1 MTKHITQLLP
11 VKPLADRDSVA
22 IANGADSLQ
31 KLKTE
36 IFYLDGREIRDKQ
49 SFLQKVAE
57 VMRFPDYF
65 GYNWDALEECITDL
79 DWCPAARYILIYDYP
94 EVFSKAEPEEWKIAN
109 DILRSAVEYWQG
121 KDTPLE
127 VLLIGESVTEKP
139 L

>member
-22 IANGADSLQ
+22 IANGAAGLQ

-49 SFLQKVAE
+49 SFLQKMAE

-94 EVFSKAEPEEWKIAN
+94 EAFSKVEPEEWKIAY

-121 KDTPLE
+121 MDTPLE
-127 VLLIGESVTEKP
+127 VLLIGER
-139 L
+139 

>member
-1 MTKHITQLLP
+1 MALAILP

-22 IANGADSLQ
+22 IANGAAGLQ

-49 SFLQKVAE
+49 SFLQKMAE

-94 EVFSKAEPEEWKIAN
+94 EAFSKAEPDQWKIAY

-121 KDTPLE
+121 TDTLLE
-127 VLLIGESVTEKP
+127 VLLIGER
-139 L
+139 

>member
-11 VKPLADRDSVA
+11 VKSLADLDSVA
-22 IANGADSLQ
+22 IANGLQ

-49 SFLQKVAE
+49 SFLRKIAE

-65 GYNWDALEECITDL
+65 GYNWDALDECITDL

-94 EVFSKAEPEEWKIAN
+94 EAFSKVEPEEWKTAN

-121 KDTPLE
+121 TDTPLE
-127 VLLIGESVTEKP
+127 VLLIGER
-139 L
+139 

>member
-11 VKPLADRDSVA
+11 VKSLADRDSVA
-22 IANGADSLQ
+22 IANSVDGLQ
-31 KLKTE
+31 KLGTE

-49 SFLQKVAE
+49 SFLRKVAE

-79 DWCPAARYILIYDYP
+79 DWVPAARYILIYDYP
-94 EVFSKAEPEEWKIAN
+94 EVFSKVEPEEWKMVN

-121 KDTPLE
+121 TDTPLD
-127 VLLIGESVTEKP
+127 VLLIGETVTEKSS
-139 L
+139 

>member
-1 MTKHITQLLP
+1 MTKQITQLLP

-22 IANGADSLQ
+22 IANGADDLQ

-36 IFYLDGREIRDKQ
+36 IFYLDGREIRDTQ

-65 GYNWDALEECITDL
+65 GYNWDALDECITDL

-94 EVFSKAEPEEWKIAN
+94 EAFSKAEPEQWKVAY

-121 KDTPLE
+121 TDTPLE
-127 VLLIGESVTEKP
+127 VLLIGETFTERT

>member
-11 VKPLADRDSVA
+11 VKPLADRDFVA
-22 IANGADSLQ
+22 IVNGADGLQ
-31 KLKTE
+31 KLGTE
-36 IFYLDGREIRDKQ
+36 IFYLDGREIRDTQ

-65 GYNWDALEECITDL
+65 GYNWDALDECITDL

-94 EVFSKAEPEEWKIAN
+94 EAFSKAEPEQWKVAY

-121 KDTPLE
+121 SDTPLE
-127 VLLIGESVTEKP
+127 VLLIGETLIDKT

>member
-1 MTKHITQLLP
+1 MTKQITQLLP
-11 VKPLADRDSVA
+11 DKPLASRDSVA
-22 IANGADSLQ
+22 IANGLQ
-31 KLKTE
+31 KLGTE

-94 EVFSKAEPEEWKIAN
+94 EGFSKAEPEQWKIAY
-109 DILRSAVEYWQG
+109 DILRSAVEYWQEM
-121 KDTPLE
+121 DIPLE
-127 VLLIGESVTEKP
+127 VLLIGES
-139 L
+139 

>member
-1 MTKHITQLLP
+1 MTKQITQLLP
-11 VKPLADRDSVA
+11 DKPLASRDSVA
-22 IANGADSLQ
+22 IANGLQ
-31 KLKTE
+31 KLGTE

-94 EVFSKAEPEEWKIAN
+94 EAFSKAEPEQWKIAY
-109 DILRSAVEYWQG
+109 DILRSAVEYWQEI
-121 KDTPLE
+121 DIPLE
-127 VLLIGESVTEKP
+127 VLLIGES
-139 L
+139 

>member
-1 MTKHITQLLP
+1 MTKYITQLLP

-22 IANGADSLQ
+22 IANGADGLQ

-36 IFYLDGREIRDKQ
+36 IFYLDGREILDKQ
-49 SFLQKVAE
+49 SFLRKVAE

-94 EVFSKAEPEEWKIAN
+94 EVFSKVEPEEWKMAN

-121 KDTPLE
+121 TDTPLE
-127 VLLIGESVTEKP
+127 VLLIGER
-139 L
+139 

>member
-11 VKPLADRDSVA
+11 VKPLADRDFVA
-22 IANGADSLQ
+22 IVNGADGLQ
-31 KLKTE
+31 KLGTE
-36 IFYLDGREIRDKQ
+36 IFYLDGREIRDTQ

-65 GYNWDALEECITDL
+65 GYNWDALDECITDL

-94 EVFSKAEPEEWKIAN
+94 EAFSKAEPEQWKVAY
-109 DILRSAVEYWQG
+109 DILQSAVEYWQG
-121 KDTPLE
+121 SDTPLE
-127 VLLIGESVTEKP
+127 VLLIGETLIDKM

>member
-22 IANGADSLQ
+22 IANGAAGLQ

-49 SFLQKVAE
+49 SFLQKMAE

-94 EVFSKAEPEEWKIAN
+94 ETFSKAEPEQWKIAY

-121 KDTPLE
+121 TDTLLE
-127 VLLIGESVTEKP
+127 VLLIGER
-139 L
+139 

>member
-1 MTKHITQLLP
+1 MTKHITQLFP
-11 VKPLADRDSVA
+11 VKPLADRDFVA
-22 IANGADSLQ
+22 IANGADGLQ
-31 KLKTE
+31 KLGTE
-36 IFYLDGREIRDKQ
+36 IFYLDGREIRDTQ

-65 GYNWDALEECITDL
+65 GYNWDALDECITDL

-94 EVFSKAEPEEWKIAN
+94 EAFSKAEPEQWKIAY

-121 KDTPLE
+121 TDTPLE
-127 VLLIGESVTEKP
+127 VLLIGETLIDKT

>member
-31 KLKTE
+31 KLGTE

-94 EVFSKAEPEEWKIAN
+94 EAFSKVEPEEWKLAY
-109 DILRSAVEYWQG
+109 DILRSAVEYWQVT
-121 KDTPLE
+121 DTPLE
-127 VLLIGESVTEKP
+127 VLLIGETVTDKT

>member
-22 IANGADSLQ
+22 IANGADGLQ

-49 SFLQKVAE
+49 SFLRKVAE
-57 VMRFPDYF
+57 VMQFPDYF
-65 GYNWDALEECITDL
+65 GYNWDALWDCITDL

-94 EVFSKAEPEEWKIAN
+94 EAFSKAEPEEWKMAN

-121 KDTPLE
+121 TDTPLE
-127 VLLIGESVTEKP
+127 VLLIGER
-139 L
+139 

>member
-22 IANGADSLQ
+22 IANGADGLQ
-31 KLKTE
+31 KLGTE

-49 SFLQKVAE
+49 SFLQKMAE
-57 VMRFPDYF
+57 VMQFPDYF

-94 EVFSKAEPEEWKIAN
+94 EAFSKVEPEEWKIAY

-121 KDTPLE
+121 TDTPLE
-127 VLLIGESVTEKP
+127 VLLIGER
-139 L
+139 

>member
-11 VKPLADRDSVA
+11 VKPVA

-49 SFLQKVAE
+49 SFLRKVAE

-65 GYNWDALEECITDL
+65 GYNWDALDECITDL

-94 EVFSKAEPEEWKIAN
+94 EAFSKAEPEQWKMAN
-109 DILRSAVEYWQG
+109 DILRSAVEYWQET
-121 KDTPLE
+121 DTPLE
-127 VLLIGESVTEKP
+127 VLLIGER
-139 L
+139 

>member
-22 IANGADSLQ
+22 IANGIGSLQ
-31 KLKTE
+31 KVGSE

-49 SFLQKVAE
+49 SFLQKMAE
-57 VMRFPDYF
+57 VMKFPDYF

-94 EVFSKAEPEEWKIAN
+94 EAFSKVEPEEWKIAY

-121 KDTPLE
+121 TDTPLE
-127 VLLIGESVTEKP
+127 VLLIGER
-139 L
+139 

>member
-22 IANGADSLQ
+22 IANGADGLQ
-31 KLKTE
+31 KLGTE

-49 SFLQKVAE
+49 SFLQKMAE
-57 VMRFPDYF
+57 VMQFPDYF

-94 EVFSKAEPEEWKIAN
+94 EAFSKVEPEEWKIAY

-121 KDTPLE
+121 TDTLLE
-127 VLLIGESVTEKP
+127 VLLIGER
-139 L
+139 

>member
-11 VKPLADRDSVA
+11 VKPLADCDSVA
-22 IANGADSLQ
+22 IANGVDGLQ
-31 KLKTE
+31 KLGTE
-36 IFYLDGREIRDKQ
+36 IFYLDGREIRDKL
-49 SFLQKVAE
+49 SFFQKVAE
-57 VMRFPDYF
+57 VMRFPAYF

-94 EVFSKAEPEEWKIAN
+94 EAFSKVEPEEWKIAY

-121 KDTPLE
+121 TDTPLE
-127 VLLIGESVTEKP
+127 VLLIGETVTKKT